1 LHIDNA
7 HSVEVSN
14 KAIMLIG
21 LISDTHIPFD
31 VKELPE
37 LSHVFHGVDL
47 ILHAGDIYQTY
58 VLDQLEEIAPVLAAS
73 GDDDY
78 GETLTDHR
86 VRETH
91 VLTIDGV
98 TIWLFHEY
106 RYSNWYK
113 YEKLGKQAWVSSD
126 NPPDVIVYGHFHR
139 PDVKEGEFVLGIT
152 PGSATFPNYK
162 HEPGTVGLLSI
173 ESGKS
178 SAQIVQLS

>member
-1 LHIDNA
+1 
-7 HSVEVSN
+7 
-14 KAIMLIG
+14 MMQIG

-37 LSHVFHGVDL
+37 LCDVFKGVDL
-47 ILHAGDIYQTY
+47 ILHGGDIYYTS
-58 VLDQLEEIAPVLAAS
+58 VLDQLEEIAPVLAAR

-78 GETLTDHR
+78 GKTLADHR

-91 VLTIDGV
+91 VLNLDGI

-113 YEKLGKQAWVSSD
+113 YEKFGRQAWTSSEK
-126 NPPDVIVYGHFHR
+126 PPDVLVYGHFHR
-139 PDVKEGEFVLGIT
+139 PVIKECEYLLSVT

-162 HEPGTVGLLSI
+162 HEPGTVGLLTI
-173 ESGKS
+173 DSGS
-178 SAQIVQLS
+178 ASAQIIQLG